1 MVGGEA
7 DLPKGDHEALECLG
21 DVILIGTTARR
32 TVGQATASEGDY
44 PRPHIVPDCR
54 HATVVRNVVEGRR
67 AVEWVR
73 VDVVEDAVA
82 AKTTG

>member
-21 DVILIGTTARR
+21 DVILVGTAARR
-32 TVGQATASEGDY
+32 TVGQAAASEGDY
-44 PRPHIVPDCR
+44 PRPHVVPNCR

>member
-32 TVGQATASEGDY
+32 TVGQAAASEGDY

-73 VDVVEDAVA
+73 VDVVEGAVA
-82 AKTTG
+82 AKTAG